1 MRKLIIPTVA
11 VASLLTAS
19 ALRRLTARYFA
30 GFTAMI
36 RRSPEHTSI
45 AVTDGFWRRDNGYR
59 SLSGGP
65 LRYADYTPGGVFDP
79 LFAGLSFDTAGISA
93 AISGRSYLRFQS
105 R

>member
-1 MRKLIIPTVA
+1 MRNLINPTVA
-11 VASLLTAS
+11 FASLLTVAG
-19 ALRRLTARYFA
+19 LRRLTARYSG

-36 RRSPEHTSI
+36 RRSPEHSSV
-45 AVTDGFWRRDNGYR
+45 AVTDGVRHRDNGYP

-65 LRYADYTPGGVFDP
+65 LWYADYTPGGVFDP

-93 AISGRSYLRFQS
+93 AILRRPHLRFQS